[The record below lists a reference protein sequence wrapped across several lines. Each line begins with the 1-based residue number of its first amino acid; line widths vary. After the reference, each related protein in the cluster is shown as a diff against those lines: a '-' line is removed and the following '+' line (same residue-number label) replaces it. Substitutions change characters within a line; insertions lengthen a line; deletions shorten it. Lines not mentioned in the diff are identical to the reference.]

1 LARTPSIL
9 SIDQGTTSSR
19 AILFDESGKSQYTS
33 QRDFPQYFPADGW
46 VEHDPEDIWSSV
58 HHVVQDALAH
68 ASLSPVA
75 IGITNQRETTVIWD
89 RATGKPIYNAIVW
102 QDRRTAD
109 ICNTLQKQ
117 GLENKVV
124 ARTGLRLDPYF
135 SASKIAWILDHVP
148 GARAQAEKGQLA
160 FGTID
165 SFLLWR
171 LTNGRVHATDATN
184 ASRTA
189 LFNIKTQEWDS
200 ALLEIFN
207 VPSALLPEVRD
218 TASDFGI
225 TDPDIIGHAI
235 PVGALVGDQQAA
247 LIGQGCLESGM
258 LKSTYGTGCFAMLH
272 TGTQPIVSNHQLL
285 TTVAYRLN
293 AQAFYA
299 MEGSIFMAGATVQW
313 LKDQLGIVDSASE
326 TEALAASLSDNEGVF
341 LVPAFTGLGPPHWN
355 PHARGTLVGM
365 TRDTNRAHIA
375 RAALEAVCYQSAELI
390 SAMTQDYGHNASV
403 LRIDGG
409 MARNNWMA
417 QYLSDMTALEVQR
430 PTLIE
435 TTALGAARL
444 AGLQTGLYGSLKQS
458 NSKSTGAD
466 YFAPT
471 LDSENRRQRMMSWER
486 AVKSVLHYAQR
497 DSSHES
503 TAATI

>member
-1 LARTPSIL
+1 MAKTQSIL

-19 AILFDESGKSQYTS
+19 AILFDESGQSQYTS
-33 QRDFPQYFPADGW
+33 QRDFSQYFPADGW

-58 HHVVQDALAH
+58 HDVVQDALVH

-75 IGITNQRETTVIWD
+75 IGITNQRDTTVIWD

-109 ICNTLQKQ
+109 LCNTLRKQ
-117 GLENKVV
+117 GFEDKVV

-207 VPSALLPEVRD
+207 VPNALLPEVRD

-225 TDPDIIGHAI
+225 TDPNIIGHAI
-235 PVGALVGDQQAA
+235 PINALVGDQQAA

-285 TTVAYRLN
+285 TTVAYRLK
-293 AQAFYA
+293 AQPFYA

-355 PHARGTLVGM
+355 PHARGALVGM

-390 SAMTQDYGHNASV
+390 SAMTQDYGQNASV

-435 TTALGAARL
+435 TTALGATRL
-444 AGLQTGLYGSLKQS
+444 AGLQAGLYGSLKPS
-458 NSKSTGAD
+458 NSESAGAD
-466 YFAPT
+466 HFTPT
-471 LDSENRRQRMMSWER
+471 LDSENRHQRMMSWER
-486 AVKSVLHYAQR
+486 AVKSVLQYAQK
-497 DSSHES
+497 DS
-503 TAATI
+503 